1 MHHEPAVDRISHGH
15 QARQAVMSELPR
27 VDEEA
32 IDLVGPFDAELFG
45 KGYGEENDFSM
56 RVAERGMR
64 NVLCDDVYVAH
75 VGGCSFGPTGLKPG
89 EESMRR
95 LLSRHP
101 GYLELVQ
108 EFIAAD
114 PLAQRRETLVQ
125 ALHRAGVRIG

>member
-1 MHHEPAVDRISHGH
+1 MAKVIAATGPAIYPDLPTAVGFCMAIS
-15 QARQAVMSELPR
+15 RK
-27 VDEEA
+27 A
-32 IDLVGPFDAELFG
+32 IDQVGLFDVELFG

-56 RVAERGMR
+56 RVAALGMR

-89 EESMRR
+89 EESMGR

-114 PLAQRRETLVQ
+114 PLAERRNTLIRALQR
-125 ALHRAGVRIG
+125 ADVRIG